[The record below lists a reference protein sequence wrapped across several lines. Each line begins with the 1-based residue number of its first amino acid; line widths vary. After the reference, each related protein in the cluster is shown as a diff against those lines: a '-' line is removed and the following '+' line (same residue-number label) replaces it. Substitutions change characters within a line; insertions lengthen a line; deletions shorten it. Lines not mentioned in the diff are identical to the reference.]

1 MELNIATETRPV
13 FGHFFVFFHGE
24 TPCSLPAAF
33 FVREVYFMHN
43 PEKLDLRTAVS
54 ALQARYRA
62 PVEHRKGASQL
73 LVFHPKSGT
82 TYPGFEVYFKLSTAI
97 AIVDGTKFMFSCPVG
112 EKAYRA
118 FSDWKRLDV
127 EEYHGWLKSPS
138 YVTLVG
144 DDPVMYSR
152 YRTAVIRIVLAA
164 FYATI
169 IQRSRNREG
178 FPPRFFKTGPEPQGR

>member
-1 MELNIATETRPV
+1 MQNL
-13 FGHFFVFFHGE
+13 
-24 TPCSLPAAF
+24 
-33 FVREVYFMHN
+33 
-43 PEKLDLRTAVS
+43 EKLDLRTAVS
-54 ALQARYRA
+54 ALQVRYRA
-62 PVEHRKGASQL
+62 PVEHRRGASRL

-97 AIVDGTKFMFSCPVG
+97 AIVDGTKFVFACPVG

-118 FSDWKRLDV
+118 FSDWKRLDA

-138 YVTLVG
+138 YVDLIG
-144 DDPVMYSR
+144 DDPVMFSR

-169 IQRSRNREG
+169 IQRSRAREG
-178 FPPRFFKTGPEPQGR
+178 FPPRFSKTGSEPQSR

>member
-1 MELNIATETRPV
+1 MQ
-13 FGHFFVFFHGE
+13 
-24 TPCSLPAAF
+24 
-33 FVREVYFMHN
+33 N

-62 PVEHRKGASQL
+62 PVEHRRGASRL

-97 AIVDGTKFMFSCPVG
+97 AIVDGTKFVFSCPVG

-118 FSDWKRLDV
+118 FSDWKQLDA
-127 EEYHGWLKSPS
+127 EDYHGWLKSPS
-138 YVTLVG
+138 YATLVG
-144 DDPVMYSR
+144 DDPVMASR

-178 FPPRFFKTGPEPQGR
+178 FPPRFSKSGPEPQGR

>member
-1 MELNIATETRPV
+1 MQKL
-13 FGHFFVFFHGE
+13 
-24 TPCSLPAAF
+24 
-33 FVREVYFMHN
+33 
-43 PEKLDLRTAVS
+43 EKLDLRTAVS

-62 PVEHRKGASQL
+62 PVEHRRGASRL

-97 AIVDGTKFMFSCPVG
+97 AIVDGTKFVFSCPEG
-112 EKAYRA
+112 ELAYRA

-138 YVTLVG
+138 YVALVG

-169 IQRSRNREG
+169 IQRSRSREG
-178 FPPRFFKTGPEPQGR
+178 FPPRFSKSGPESQGR